1 MKKTKLIVL
10 ILVVAAI
17 AAFFIFDLGK
27 YFSLEY
33 FKSQQAAIEAY
44 YQANATK
51 TGVIFFLIYI
61 AVTALSLPG
70 AAIMTLVAGAI
81 FGLLWGVV
89 IVSFASS
96 IGATAAFLV
105 ARFLLRDSIQAK
117 FGDKLKAF
125 NTGVEKE
132 GGFYLFTLR
141 LVPAFPFFMIN
152 VVMGLTSMK
161 AWTFFWVSQLGM
173 FLGTIVF
180 VNAGTE
186 LAKITS
192 LKGILSPGVLG
203 AFVLLG
209 IFPIIAK
216 KIIDSLKARKV
227 YSKWADKKPAHFDR
241 NVVVI
246 GGGSAGLVTSYIAAA
261 VKAKVTLVERHQMGG
276 DCLNTGCVPSKA
288 LIRSAKLLNHISRA
302 KEFGISSA
310 TAQWDFAEVM
320 ERVQKIIADIEPH
333 DSVARYTGIGVDCV
347 KGSAKIITPWEV
359 EITLDNG
366 SKQKLTTKN
375 IVIAAGARPFVPPIP
390 GLQECKPLTSD
401 NVWNIRVL
409 PKRLVVLGG
418 GPIGSELT
426 QCFAR
431 FGSKV
436 TQVEMLPRIMIR
448 EDVEVSEMVKK
459 KFEAE
464 GVDVLV
470 NHKALKVVIENG
482 EKYLVVESEGQEK
495 RIAFDEILCAVG
507 RIANTTGYGL
517 EELGIPA
524 KRVVEVNDYLETIY
538 PNIFACGDVAG
549 PFQFT
554 HTAAHMAWF
563 ASVNALFGK
572 FKKFKVDYS
581 VVPWAT
587 FTDPE
592 VARVGINEQEAIE
605 KKIAHDVHVYGIDD
619 LDRAIAD
626 GEAHGFVKVITPKGG
641 DKILGATIV
650 GEHAGDL
657 LVEFVAGMKH
667 GFGLNGILNTIHTY
681 PTLGEA
687 NKYAAGVYKRSTATV
702 GKLAVAKAMN
712 DWTRGEG
719 GFGIVI
725 GKAISLV
732 VSPDN
737 TPAYPKETAH
747 H

>member
-1 MKKTKLIVL
+1 
-10 ILVVAAI
+10 
-17 AAFFIFDLGK
+17 
-27 YFSLEY
+27 
-33 FKSQQAAIEAY
+33 
-44 YQANATK
+44 
-51 TGVIFFLIYI
+51 
-61 AVTALSLPG
+61 LSLPG

-81 FGLLWGVV
+81 FGLVWGVI
-89 IVSFASS
+89 IVSFAST
-96 IGATAAFLV
+96 IGATLAFLV

-125 NTGVEKE
+125 NAGVEKE

-152 VVMGLTSMK
+152 VVMGLTTMK
-161 AWTFFWVSQLGM
+161 ATTFFWVSQIGM
-173 FLGTIVF
+173 LAGTVVF
-180 VNAGTE
+180 VYAGQQLSE
-186 LAKITS
+186 ITS
-192 LKGILSPGVLG
+192 LKGILSPGLIG
-203 AFVLLG
+203 AFVLIG
-209 IFPIIAK
+209 ILPLVAK
-216 KIIDSLKARKV
+216 KIVGSIRARKV
-227 YSKWADKKPAHFDR
+227 YARWADKKPAHFDR

-288 LIRSAKLLNHISRA
+288 LIRSAKLLNHMSRA
-302 KEFGISSA
+302 KEFGIASA
-310 TAQWDFAEVM
+310 SAQWDFAEVM
-320 ERVQKIIADIEPH
+320 ERVQNVITAIEPH
-333 DSVARYTGIGVDCV
+333 DSVARYSGLGVDCV
-347 KGSAKIITPWEV
+347 KGSAKILSPWEV
-359 EITLDNG
+359 EITLENG
-366 SKQKLTTKN
+366 TRQKLTTKN
-375 IVIAAGARPFVPPIP
+375 IVIAAGAKPFVPPIP
-390 GLQECKPLTSD
+390 GLAECKPLTSD
-401 NVWNIRVL
+401 NVWNIRKL
-409 PKRLVVLGG
+409 PRRLVVLGG
-418 GPIGSELT
+418 GPIGAELT

-431 FGSKV
+431 FGSNV
-436 TQVEMLPRIMIR
+436 TQVEMLPRLMVR
-448 EDVEVSEMVKK
+448 EDPEVSALVKK

-464 GVDVLV
+464 GVTVLV
-470 NHKALKVVIENG
+470 SHKAKEVVIENG
-482 EKYLVVESEGQEK
+482 EKFLIVESEGQEK

-507 RIANTTGYGL
+507 RVANTTGYGL

-524 KRVVEVNDYLETIY
+524 KKVVETNEYLETIY

-549 PFQFT
+549 PYQFT

-605 KKIAHDVHVYGIDD
+605 QKIEHDVFVYGIDD

-626 GEAHGFVKVITPKGG
+626 GEAHGFVKVITPKGS

-657 LVEFVAGMKH
+657 LVEFVAAMKH
-667 GFGLNGILNTIHTY
+667 GFGLEGILNTIHTY
-681 PTLGEA
+681 PTFGEA

-702 GKLAVAKAMN
+702 GKLAVAKALN

-719 GFGIVI
+719 SFFAIL
-725 GKAISLV
+725 GKAIALV
-732 VSPDN
+732 VSPDK
-737 TPAYPKETAH
+737 TPAYPKEPTH